1 MGDPLSISANII
13 AVLQLTETVVR
24 YLKCV
29 KDGSG
34 DRKRIL
40 SEIVTIE
47 AFLSILKQRAESP
60 DHRVEWLQ
68 TLMSL
73 HVSKGPIEQFKLI
86 LECLSSKLQPTGAA
100 KKTLQVLGWPF
111 HKQEV
116 SDILSMLNRQTSLFI
131 IALQN
136 DHM

>member
-1 MGDPLSISANII
+1 MVDPLGITASII
-13 AVLQLTETVVR
+13 AVLQLTGTVVG
-24 YLKCV
+24 YLKDV

-40 SEIVTIE
+40 SEVVTIE

-60 DHRVEWLQ
+60 DHRDEWLQ
-68 TLMSL
+68 TLTSL
-73 HVSKGPIEQFKLI
+73 NTPKGPIEQFKLT
-86 LECLSSKLQPTGAA
+86 LECLNSKLQPTGAP
-100 KKTLQVLGWPF
+100 KKTLQVLAWPF

-116 SDILSMLNRQTSLFI
+116 NDILWMLDRQTSLFKL
-131 IALQN
+131 ALQN